1 MTRLDIA
8 HSRLLHQHI
17 AGTKFARPDEVVRW
31 MGAMQAQD
39 YQQALWAVG
48 LRMRAPTLASVEAAL
63 ASGTII
69 LTWPLRGT
77 LHFVAAENVRWML
90 ELLAP
95 RRVAA
100 DQTRRHQLELDER
113 TLERCARLFRDA
125 LAGGQRLTRA
135 ALMRLL
141 EDVQINPTGQRGYHI
156 LWYLAQTG
164 LICLG
169 PRQGK
174 EQTFV
179 LLDDWAPVSRR
190 LTREAALAEL
200 TGCYFTSHGPAT
212 VADFATWAGL
222 TLADARAGLESAK
235 SSLVPERHDGK
246 EYWRGTGA
254 VDAPH
259 EASSVYLLPGFD
271 EYLLGYKD
279 RSDVL
284 ATEHAGK
291 VAPGGNGV
299 FFSIIVV
306 GGQVVGTWKRT
317 VKKDAVA
324 VTITPFTDVAVS
336 SERIVEAAQ
345 RYSDFVGLALSS
357 THVTRV

>member
-1 MTRLDIA
+1 
-8 HSRLLHQHI
+8 
-17 AGTKFARPDEVVRW
+17 

-48 LRMRAPTLASVEAAL
+48 LRMRAPTLATVEAAL
-63 ASGTII
+63 ASGKII

-77 LHFVAAENVRWML
+77 LHFAAAENVRWLL

-95 RRVAA
+95 RRLAA
-100 DQTRRHQLELDER
+100 DQTRRRQLELDEH
-113 TLERCARLFRDA
+113 TLERCGRLFREA
-125 LAGGQRLTRA
+125 LAGGQRLSRA

-141 EDVQINPTGQRGYHI
+141 ESAQINPTGQRGYHI

-179 LLDDWAPVSRR
+179 LLDEWAPVSRR

-200 TGCYFTSHGPAT
+200 AGCYFTSHGPAT

-222 TLADARAGLESAK
+222 TLADARAGLETAT
-235 SSLVPERHDGK
+235 SSLVSERHDGK
-246 EYWRGTGA
+246 EYWRGA
-254 VDAPH
+254 DASDAAH
-259 EASSVYLLPGFD
+259 DVSSVHLLPGFD

-279 RSDVL
+279 RGNVL

-299 FFSIIVV
+299 FFPIIVV

-317 VKKDAVA
+317 VKKDAVT
-324 VTITPFTDVAVS
+324 VTLTPFTDLAVS
-336 SERIVEAAQ
+336 RERLVEAAQ
-345 RYSDFVGLALSS
+345 RYSDFIDLPLSS
-357 THVTRV
+357 TVVTGA

>member
-69 LTWPLRGT
+69 QTWPLRGT

-141 EDVQINPTGQRGYHI
+141 EHVQINPTGQRGYHI

-235 SSLVPERHDGK
+235 SSLVPERHDGE

>member
-1 MTRLDIA
+1 MANSAIA
-8 HSRLLHQHI
+8 HCRLLQHHI
-17 AGTKFARPDEVVRW
+17 AGTRFEHPDEVVRW

-48 LRMRAPTLASVEAAL
+48 LRMRAPTLANVEAAL
-63 ASGTII
+63 ASGKII

-77 LHFVAAENVRWML
+77 LHFAAAENVRWML
-90 ELLAP
+90 ELLVP
-95 RRVAA
+95 RRLAA
-100 DQTRRHQLELDER
+100 DQTRRRQLELDER
-113 TLERCARLFRDA
+113 TLERCGRLFRDA
-125 LAGGQRLTRA
+125 LAGGQRLSRA

-141 EDVQINPTGQRGYHI
+141 ESAQINPTGQRGYHI

-179 LLDDWAPVSRR
+179 LLDEWAPVSRR

-200 TGCYFTSHGPAT
+200 AGCYFASHGPAT

-222 TLADARAGLESAK
+222 TLADARAGLETAG
-235 SSLVPERHDGK
+235 SSLVLDRHDGK
-246 EYWRGTGA
+246 AYWRSA
-254 VDAPH
+254 DASDAPLD
-259 EASSVYLLPGFD
+259 ASSVYLLPGFD

-284 ATEHAGK
+284 AATHAGK

-299 FFSIIVV
+299 FFPIIVV

-317 VKKDAVA
+317 VRKDTVA
-324 VTITPFTDVAVS
+324 VTLTRFTELAVS
-336 SERIVEAAQ
+336 SERIDEAAR
-345 RYSDFVGLALSS
+345 RYSDFVGLSL
-357 THVTRV
+357 V

>member
-113 TLERCARLFRDA
+113 TLERCARLFRNA

-169 PRQGK
+169 PRQGR
-174 EQTFV
+174 
-179 LLDDWAPVSRR
+179 SRP
-190 LTREAALAEL
+190 LCCWT
-200 TGCYFTSHGPAT
+200 TGRRSHGGSREKRRWPNSLDAISPAMVQRRSPT
-212 VADFATWAGL
+212 
-222 TLADARAGLESAK
+222 S
-235 SSLVPERHDGK
+235 P
-246 EYWRGTGA
+246 
-254 VDAPH
+254 
-259 EASSVYLLPGFD
+259 PGRD
-271 EYLLGYKD
+271 
-279 RSDVL
+279 
-284 ATEHAGK
+284 
-291 VAPGGNGV
+291 
-299 FFSIIVV
+299 
-306 GGQVVGTWKRT
+306 
-317 VKKDAVA
+317 
-324 VTITPFTDVAVS
+324 
-336 SERIVEAAQ
+336 
-345 RYSDFVGLALSS
+345 
-357 THVTRV
+357 